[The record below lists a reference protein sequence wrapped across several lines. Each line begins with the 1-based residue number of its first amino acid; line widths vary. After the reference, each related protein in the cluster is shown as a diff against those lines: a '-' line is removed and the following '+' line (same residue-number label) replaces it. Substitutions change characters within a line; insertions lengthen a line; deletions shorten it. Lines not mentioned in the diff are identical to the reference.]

1 MENNE
6 IIVHETN
13 ENQNNLDFSSDNI
26 LMLAEQAEKRIS
38 AVKKIMNA
46 ALSITHE
53 NDWVLIGGK
62 PYLQETGSS
71 KIARLFGVK
80 WEFIGNNPQ
89 VEVDAEGY
97 KTFTYR
103 MAFYMSNDK
112 IECEGSRSMREDFFA
127 KIKDTEKSTKDKTVY
142 KLKKPDEID
151 ERDVKMAACT
161 NCINKGI
168 KRLIPGVRNIGINEL
183 KNAGL
188 DIEQISGY
196 IFKTGTQ
203 GGKDN
208 KKSDSELKCSDC
220 GESVSQTV
228 ASYSQGAFG
237 KILCM
242 KCQKKAKQSEKQATE
257 EVNSNEL
264 TNN

>member
-13 ENQNNLDFSSDNI
+13 EIQNNLDFSSDNI

-97 KTFTYR
+97 KTFSYR
-103 MAFYMSNDK
+103 MAFFMSNDK

-127 KIKDTEKSTKDKTVY
+127 KSKTG
-142 KLKKPDEID
+142 LKKPDEID
-151 ERDVKMAACT
+151 ERDVKMAAYT
-161 NCINKGI
+161 NCINNGI

-196 IFKTGTQ
+196 TFKTGSQ
-203 GGKDN
+203 GGKDTS
-208 KKSDSELKCSDC
+208 KVDSELKCSGC
-220 GESVSQTV
+220 GASVSQTV
-228 ASYSQGAFG
+228 ASYSQGEYG
-237 KILCM
+237 RILCM
-242 KCQKKAKQSEKQATE
+242 KCQKVAKKAEKQATE
-257 EVNSNEL
+257 EVNTNEL

>member
-1 MENNE
+1 MENE
-6 IIVHETN
+6 IIVHETG
-13 ENQNNLDFSSDNI
+13 EVQNNLDFSADNI
-26 LMLAEQAEKRIS
+26 MVLAEQAEKRIS

-53 NDWVLIGGK
+53 NDWVLISGK
-62 PYLQETGSS
+62 PYLQETGSA

-80 WEFIGNNPQ
+80 WEFIGSNPQ

-127 KIKDTEKSTKDKTVY
+127 KTKTG
-142 KLKKPDEID
+142 LKKPDEID
-151 ERDVKMAACT
+151 ERDVKMAAYT
-161 NCINKGI
+161 NCINNGI

-196 IFKTGTQ
+196 TFKTGSQ

-208 KKSDSELKCSDC
+208 TKVDNELKCSEC
-220 GESVSQTV
+220 GKEITQRV
-228 ASYSQGAFG
+228 ASYSQGEFG
-237 KILCM
+237 KFLCVE
-242 KCQKKAKQSEKQATE
+242 CQRKIKKAEKQATE
-257 EVNSNEL
+257 EVSENEL